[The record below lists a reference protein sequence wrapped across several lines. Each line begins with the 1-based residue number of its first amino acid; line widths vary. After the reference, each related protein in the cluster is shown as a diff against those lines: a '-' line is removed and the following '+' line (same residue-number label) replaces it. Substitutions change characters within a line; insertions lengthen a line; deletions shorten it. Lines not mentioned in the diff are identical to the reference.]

1 MNICVGGIHS
11 LCIEVRC
18 LSVNIPPNAVCFV
31 SGLAVYQ
38 TDSHPGSKSW
48 QRDPCHPALQ
58 TQTGPGGN
66 QTGMHAKCFFLK
78 RKKRFYLAVQVFVV
92 AYGLAAP

>member
-1 MNICVGGIHS
+1 MNTRVGGIHS

-18 LSVNIPPNAVCFV
+18 LSMNIPPNAVCFV
-31 SGLAVYQ
+31 SGLAVYH
-38 TDSHPGSKSW
+38 TDSHPGGKSW
-48 QRDPCHPALQ
+48 QRDPRHPALQ

-92 AYGLAAP
+92 AYGLVAA

>member
-31 SGLAVYQ
+31 SGLAVMKSIYLTLLGSVRNEVSNRDLVGATISKITGSQ
-38 TDSHPGSKSW
+38 PGT
-48 QRDPCHPALQ
+48 A
-58 TQTGPGGN
+58 
-66 QTGMHAKCFFLK
+66 FLSSVLLVGTFQK
-78 RKKRFYLAVQVFVV
+78 
-92 AYGLAAP
+92 